1 MQKSLTDRKVALYN
15 VGCLVG
21 CVMAGIWGDHFGRK
35 STILIGNGI
44 MIIGAIIQTA
54 TYGAPQL
61 IVGRLISGV
70 GNGKCRSLRSYFK
83 SI

>member
-1 MQKSLTDRKVALYN
+1 
-15 VGCLVG
+15 
-21 CVMAGIWGDHFGRK
+21 MAGIWGDHFGRK

-61 IVGRLISGV
+61 IVGRIISGI
-70 GNGKCRSLRSYFK
+70 GNGKYSSLWSYFR